1 MKSTLKSFASFAET
15 RKQIL
20 ADKAKLEAAGKREAN
35 GKRFAELLAE
45 FEVSDIRELDEE
57 KRTSFLAALL
67 GETEELET
75 EGNAFGAAVKKA
87 KEEGEDEFEVG
98 GETYKVTEKVNIPDL
113 KYQIPL
119 SIENIGI
126 SPKAFKSLKKAG
138 KNIKVVL
145 SSYFG
150 VAQMQAV
157 LDDVNANL
165 GTKLKMLEGG
175 PRDGSNAEY
184 TIHES
189 VVTEAKALK
198 VGDKGVDYDDQIIKV
213 IKIGPWN
220 VVSKLFKKE
229 VGDNPEDWGFEEG
242 PGKFYFGEV
251 IESDEEGGVGT
262 FGIYPVKYDY
272 SEYWGLEPIAE
283 SITEKKSLNEALQ
296 LGNKRAAKKVV
307 TQLNR
312 IFTKQLPDLQQMGKE
327 GIYGCVKY
335 FLDYSMT
342 DANFHTEKP
351 AVVKTVRKANIPGI
365 EVKLPGLGG
374 YHAKISGGRIKEIL
388 HQYAG
393 QISKAAGWSGQGI
406 VEGCALYLSQFHGDD
421 ATANAMINAFNS
433 QFEGEAIRVDV
444 SKKTKAL
451 NESFDIF
458 EAEVKDD
465 ESFMEYVKSVYSEA
479 FGEDYDEDKATKAA
493 EGMLKKADGDYGA
506 AVGMVKASIG

>member
-15 RKQIL
+15 RKQLL

-67 GETEELET
+67 GEDEELET

-87 KEEGEDEFEVG
+87 KEEGEEEFEIDGKTYKVEQVEVENEGNAFGAAVKKAKEEGEEEFEVDG
-98 GETYKVTEKVNIPDL
+98 KTYKVTEKVNIPDL

-165 GTKLKMLEGG
+165 GTNLKMLEGG

-189 VVTEAKALK
+189 V
-198 VGDKGVDYDDQIIKV
+198 
-213 IKIGPWN
+213 
-220 VVSKLFKKE
+220 
-229 VGDNPEDWGFEEG
+229 
-242 PGKFYFGEV
+242 
-251 IESDEEGGVGT
+251 
-262 FGIYPVKYDY
+262 
-272 SEYWGLEPIAE
+272 
-283 SITEKKSLNEALQ
+283 TEKKSLNEALQ
-296 LGNKRAAKKVV
+296 VGNKRAAKKVV

-335 FLDYSMT
+335 FLDYAMT

-351 AVVKTVRKANIPGI
+351 AVVKTIKKANIPGI

-388 HQYAG
+388 HPYG
-393 QISKAAGWSGQGI
+393 SQISNAAGWSGQGI
-406 VEGCALYLSQFHGDD
+406 VEGCALYLSQFHKDD

-465 ESFMEYVKSVYSEA
+465 ESFTEYVKSVYSEA
-479 FGEDYDEDKATKAA
+479 FGEDYDEEKAVKAA
-493 EGMLKKADGDYGA
+493 QGMLKKADGDYGA
-506 AVGMVKASIG
+506 AVGMCKASLG